1 MAVLSSP
8 VVKCLRDR
16 NPFAG
21 DPEGDVNV
29 ESDCERDLSEVT
41 NGLPEVEGDGEALP
55 RAVLTFGSFS
65 AYEYSHFFYPCLGL
79 TKTTNSTGGNHSF
92 SIDAQTKSRSLP
104 LDLKVSSLARI
115 TSARRRLRELPL
127 PALRRAYTFW
137 RIWYGDPQ
145 WEVTRNSNALND

>member
-1 MAVLSSP
+1 MKPVMDLAHWVPIEAALVRSIHTGIFFDKKYWARHSKAGDVLKPVYFSGTAMNDKIQQLNKCTWSFHCCMVWPCSVPP

-41 NGLPEVEGDGEALP
+41 NGLPEVEGDGEALR

-65 AYEYSHFFYPCLGL
+65 AYVYSHFFIP
-79 TKTTNSTGGNHSF
+79 
-92 SIDAQTKSRSLP
+92 
-104 LDLKVSSLARI
+104 
-115 TSARRRLRELPL
+115 SA
-127 PALRRAYTFW
+127 
-137 RIWYGDPQ
+137 
-145 WEVTRNSNALND
+145 

>member
-1 MAVLSSP
+1 M
-8 VVKCLRDR
+8 VKRLRDR

-65 AYEYSHFFYPCLGL
+65 AYVYSHYLSL
-79 TKTTNSTGGNHSF
+79 IRLDQTTNSSDGNRSF
-92 SIDAQTKSRSLP
+92 SIAAQTKSRSLHS
-104 LDLKVSSLARI
+104 DLKVSSFARI
-115 TSARRRLRELPL
+115 ISARRRLQRLPR
-127 PALRRAYTFW
+127 PALPRAYTFW
-137 RIWYGDPQ
+137 RIWYGDTQLGAAHNPH
-145 WEVTRNSNALND
+145 TLND